1 MPEHAAPQ
9 SRNEAILQ
17 NILGE
22 HNELL
27 DPQSRN
33 EAILQAILYGD
44 SYTEDAQSRIE
55 ELLLCILNGTT
66 TDLEPLSRNEE
77 ILITKINGGT
87 YDKEP
92 QSRIEELLIEWL
104 NYWVEKT
111 ISGAVCSFDD
121 AVPGEE
127 LISITSEIVPQQ
139 AGSGDPSPS
148 NPRAISG
155 FSSGTITQTG
165 KNLFN
170 GTDVLN
176 AYVSTT
182 IVANA
187 NTRTCYC
194 RCTPN
199 TTYTVSKTAGQRF
212 GVAYT
217 KELPANGVTVYGAVA
232 HNTDASI
239 TFTTGADAV
248 YLVVYVYHGSFDSGT
263 ADAMVASVQIEV
275 GSTATAYEAYNATTQ
290 TVQFNQTVNGG
301 TWKASQGKMENTWC
315 DDIVDLG
322 DLTWYGNGTGYAQA
336 SLSDIKPNPNSSS
349 LSNIICNKLK
359 TATQSQVYN
368 RSIDNSISGATTA
381 QVQIYSSSFSGYTDA
396 QIKSALVGYKIAY
409 EKATPTEITVEPVSL
424 MAREG
429 VNNIFA
435 DTGDTTIKYKAK
447 AV

>member
-1 MPEHAAPQ
+1 MPDHEAPQ

-27 DPQSRN
+27 EPQSRN

-44 SYTEDAQSRIE
+44 SYTEEAQSRIE

-66 TDLEPLSRNEE
+66 TTDLQPLSRNEE
-77 ILITKINGGT
+77 ILIAKINGGT

-104 NYWVEKT
+104 NAFVEKT
-111 ISGAVCSFDD
+111 VTGAVCSFDD
-121 AVPGEE
+121 AIAGQPLIE
-127 LISITSEIVPQQ
+127 LSAEIVPQQ

-148 NPRAISG
+148 NVRPISG

-176 AYVSTT
+176 SYVSTT

-187 NTRTCYC
+187 ITRTCYC
-194 RCTPN
+194 KCNPN

-217 KELPANGVTVYGAVA
+217 KELPANGVTVYGAIA
-232 HNTDASI
+232 YNTNASI
-239 TFTTGADAV
+239 TFTTGADAA
-248 YLVVYVYHGSFDSGT
+248 YLVAYVYHGSFDSGT

-275 GSTATAYEAYNATTQ
+275 GSATTYESYNGKTESRSFGQ
-290 TVQFNQTVNGG
+290 TVYGG
-301 TWKASQGKMENTWC
+301 TWKASEGKVVPVGE
-315 DDIVDLG
+315 IDLSQQTINYSTSNKRWVLALP
-322 DLTWYGNGTGYAQA
+322 DMKVESARAITGYLAEQWKGDTNA
-336 SLSDIKPNPNSSS
+336 NPGDEEKFFSYNGS
-349 LSNIICNKLK
+349 
-359 TATQSQVYN
+359 VYFYTN
-368 RSIDNSISGATTA
+368 DGVNQPSGKF
-381 QVQIYSSSFSGYTDA
+381 IYPLA
-396 QIKSALVGYKIAY
+396 A
-409 EKATPTEITVEPVSL
+409 PTEITVEPVNFT
-424 MAREG
+424 ARDG

-435 DTGDTTIKYKAK
+435 NTGNTTVKYKARG
-447 AV
+447 